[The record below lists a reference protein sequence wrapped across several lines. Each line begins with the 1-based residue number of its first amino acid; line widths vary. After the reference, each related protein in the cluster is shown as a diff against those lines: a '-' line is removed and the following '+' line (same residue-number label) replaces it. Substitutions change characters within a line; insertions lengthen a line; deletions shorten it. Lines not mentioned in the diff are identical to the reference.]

1 MAIGAIT
8 IPSGTNTTPSV
19 QIEMPLTLE
28 AGKST
33 VFIGANGAGKTRL
46 GVMIETRFQGKA
58 EVHRIAAHRSL
69 QMNTAVQPPSL
80 DRALNQLRYGIPQGG
95 DNYKLGN
102 RWRSNPATAMLS
114 DFDHLIAALYAEEN
128 HVSVKYRQDMRANPA
143 TQAATTKLDTLKEIW
158 QEILPHRSLIIGASD
173 VKTAPA
179 GQLDAAYNAA
189 EMSDGERVIFYLL
202 GQALLVE
209 ANSILIIDEPELH
222 INKAV
227 LAKLFDQIESS
238 RPDCAFVYITHD
250 VDFAASRHAGTK
262 YVIRAYQKSPEQWD
276 IEHVPED
283 TDIPDD
289 VVALIVGSRLP
300 VLFVEGDG
308 GSLDIALYRR
318 VYGDFTVIPVGSCD
332 QVIHT
337 VSSFASRR
345 ELHRVGCAGI
355 IDADGRSTPEIQ
367 YLAEKSIYTLPVSE
381 VENLL
386 LLPKVFKEL
395 AKALAFD
402 ELESEQKL
410 AELKAQVISL
420 AAGEIDQIGLTYTRR
435 RIDAEVKKIGL
446 KARDIR
452 TLETEFRDATAKI
465 DPQAIFASIKADLSN
480 AIENEDYITILR
492 HYDNKKL
499 LAEAA
504 KILAQQ
510 KKALEE
516 FIGRT
521 LRGKSEPALLLALV
535 AELPTPIP
543 RP

>member
-8 IPSGTNTTPSV
+8 IPSV
-19 QIEMPLTLE
+19 QGDLPLALE
-28 AGKST
+28 AGKSV

-46 GVMIETRFQGKA
+46 GVLIETRFQGQA

-80 DRALNQLRYGIPQGG
+80 DRALKQLRYGYAEGG
-95 DNYKLGN
+95 DSYKHGH
-102 RWRSNPATAMLS
+102 RWQNNPAISMLS

-128 HVSVKYRQDMRANPA
+128 NVSVKFRQEARTNPA
-143 TQAATTKLDTLKEIW
+143 TQVATTKLDILREVW
-158 QEILPHRSLIIGASD
+158 QELLPHRNLIVEASD

-179 GQLDAAYNAA
+179 GQINASYNAA

-202 GQALLVE
+202 GQALLLQP
-209 ANSILIIDEPELH
+209 NTILIIDEPELH
-222 INKAV
+222 INKSV
-227 LAKLFDQIESS
+227 LSKLFDKIESR
-238 RPDCAFVYITHD
+238 RPDCSIVYITHD
-250 VDFAASRHAGTK
+250 VEFAASRHAATK
-262 YVIRAYQKSPEQWD
+262 FVVRTYQKSPEQWD
-276 IEHVPED
+276 IEHVPEN

-318 VYGDFTVIPVGSCD
+318 VFERFTVIPVGSCD

-337 VSSFASRR
+337 VSSFASRK

-355 IDADGRSTPEIQ
+355 IDSDGRSVQESQ
-367 YLAEKSIYTLPVSE
+367 YLAQKSVYTLPVSE

-386 LLPKVFKEL
+386 LLPAVFKEL
-395 AKALAFD
+395 AMALAFD
-402 ELESEQKL
+402 EAEATQKL
-410 AELKAQVISL
+410 NDLRARVISL
-420 AAGEIDQIGLTYTRR
+420 ASSEIDRISLDYTRR
-435 RIDAEVKKIGL
+435 RIDAMVKKIGL
-446 KARDIR
+446 TATDIQ
-452 TLETEFRDATAKI
+452 TLQTDFRNAT
-465 DPQAIFASIKADLSN
+465 S
-480 AIENEDYITILR
+480 AIEPQTIFENIRVQLMNAVANGEYETILR
-492 HYDNKKL
+492 HYDNKGL

-504 KILAQQ
+504 KLLGHQ
-510 KKALEE
+510 KKSLEE

-521 LRGKSEPALLLALV
+521 LRGKSQPALLAALV
-535 AELPTPIP
+535 DLLPTPIP